1 MKILFLH
8 GLGQTKDAWNQTI
21 QAVRG
26 KSTECIELFV
36 PNAKNQT
43 FYTMADRLEQKLIKE
58 KEPIVLCGL
67 SLGAVLALEL
77 YFRQPEKIKGL
88 ILIAPQYR
96 MPTKIIDI
104 QNIIFRLMPNKLF
117 AKMRITKR
125 EMISVTSSMRQ
136 IDYRDKIK
144 RINLPVYIVCGS
156 KDRANKKAAVSL
168 NNLLPLSKL
177 FMINDAGHEVNIDKP
192 KELARII
199 NEAFIF
205 KGVN

>member
-8 GLGQTKDAWNQTI
+8 GLGQTKDAWDQTI
-21 QAVRG
+21 QSVRG
-26 KSTECIELFV
+26 KSTECFELFA
-36 PNAKNQT
+36 PNSKNQT
-43 FYTMADRLEQKLIKE
+43 FYTLADHLEQKLIKE
-58 KEPIVLCGL
+58 KDPIILCGL

-77 YFRQPEKIKGL
+77 YFRQPNKIIGL

-96 MPTKIIDI
+96 MPTKLIDI
-104 QNIIFRLMPNKLF
+104 QNIIFRLMPNKFFEKIGLS
-117 AKMRITKR
+117 KR
-125 EMISVTSSMRQ
+125 EMICVTSSMRR
-136 IDYRDKIK
+136 IDYSDKIK

-177 FMINDAGHEVNIDKP
+177 FIINDAGHEVNIDKP

-199 NEAFIF
+199 NHVFT
-205 KGVN
+205 V

>member
-8 GLGQTKDAWNQTI
+8 GLGQTKDAWDQTI

-36 PNAKNQT
+36 SNTQNQT
-43 FYTMADRLEQKLIKE
+43 FYTLADRLEQKLIEE
-58 KEPIVLCGL
+58 KEPIILCGL

-104 QNIIFRLMPNKLF
+104 QNIIFRLIPNKLF
-117 AKMRITKR
+117 VKMGLSKR
-125 EMISVTSSMRQ
+125 EMISMASSMRQ
-136 IDYRDKIK
+136 IDYSEKVRQ
-144 RINLPVYIVCGS
+144 INLPVYLVCGS

-177 FMINDAGHEVNIDKP
+177 FIINDAGHEVNLDKP
-192 KELARII
+192 KELAGII
-199 NEAFIF
+199 NQAFT
-205 KGVN
+205 V